1 MKTSTFITLGLVFL
15 ALTAPLLMA
24 SADEADV
31 DMNAH
36 ASGTAIHTILNEEQ
50 AAAAEAGK
58 ETMEFQADVNRVMG
72 LIINSLYSNKEIF
85 LRELISNSADALSK
99 VRVLSL
105 TDPEYMGEHTEL
117 DIHIKAD
124 PEANTLTIS
133 DSGVGM
139 TKEDLIGKLGS
150 IASSGTKQ
158 FSEALA
164 GKDSDLIGQFGV
176 GFYAAYLVA
185 DTVTVV
191 SKNNDGD
198 QYIWESDATNEYQI
212 TKDPRGNTLGRG
224 TEIILTLK
232 EDALEFLDVEGLHK
246 LAKKYSEFIDYPIYL
261 WTSSEEEYE
270 VEVED
275 DSFDQ
280 ADSEDGDIVE
290 GEDDEESESGPKTV
304 TETRTVWDWELVNTA
319 KPIWKRSKDEIT
331 EQEYNDFYKT
341 LTGDTEDPLTYLHM
355 KAEGEVDMSALLYI
369 PKKAPADLFSRV
381 SKSRHNIKLYVRRV
395 FITSDFDVLPNY
407 LGFVRGVVDS
417 DSLPLNVSREQL
429 QQSKMV
435 RSIRKKLTRRVLDT
449 IRKMARDED
458 NQELFDTFTEQ
469 FGTSMKLGL
478 LEDISNRTKLSKILR
493 FVSSK
498 SGDGLTSLEEYVD
511 RMEDKQEKI
520 YYLAGDTIEQI
531 EESPYLELLTRRG
544 YEVLYLLDPVDE
556 YALSSLPEFDGN
568 KLINIAKDDLDLPT
582 DESRWDELKEEF
594 SALTTWL
601 KVTLADRIEKA
612 EISQSLVTSPVTL
625 AASSWGVSP
634 AMRRII
640 KSQASA
646 GENQQEYLL
655 HAKPIMQ
662 INPFHPL
669 IKALAARVEADDEDE
684 DLVASAET
692 LFGAGAISSGFGI
705 DEPAFFVSHV
715 LNQLSVSLD
724 VDPEAT
730 VDYEDLT
737 PPPEEEE
744 TEADD
749 EDADEEEDIA
759 VDEVDHED
767 L

>member
-1 MKTSTFITLGLVFL
+1 
-15 ALTAPLLMA
+15 
-24 SADEADV
+24 
-31 DMNAH
+31 
-36 ASGTAIHTILNEEQ
+36 
-50 AAAAEAGK
+50 
-58 ETMEFQADVNRVMG
+58 MG
-72 LIINSLYSNKEIF
+72 
-85 LRELISNSADALSK
+85 
-99 VRVLSL
+99 
-105 TDPEYMGEHTEL
+105 
-117 DIHIKAD
+117 
-124 PEANTLTIS
+124 
-133 DSGVGM
+133 
-139 TKEDLIGKLGS
+139 
-150 IASSGTKQ
+150 
-158 FSEALA
+158 
-164 GKDSDLIGQFGV
+164 
-176 GFYAAYLVA
+176 
-185 DTVTVV
+185 
-191 SKNNDGD
+191 
-198 QYIWESDATNEYQI
+198 
-212 TKDPRGNTLGRG
+212 
-224 TEIILTLK
+224 
-232 EDALEFLDVEGLHK
+232 
-246 LAKKYSEFIDYPIYL
+246 SEFIDYPIYL

-290 GEDDEESESGPKTV
+290 GEDDEESESGP
-304 TETRTVWDWELVNTA
+304 ETGTVWDWELVNTA

-705 DEPAFFVSHV
+705 DEPAFFGSHV

-724 VDPEAT
+724 VDPEAA

-744 TEADD
+744 TEAD
-749 EDADEEEDIA
+749 EDADDEEEDIA

>member
-1 MKTSTFITLGLVFL
+1 MGITLGLVFL

-58 ETMEFQADVNRVMG
+58 ETMEFQVDVNRVMG

-261 WTSSEEEYE
+261 WTSSEE
-270 VEVED
+270 
-275 DSFDQ
+275 
-280 ADSEDGDIVE
+280 GDEVE

-556 YALSSLPEFDGN
+556 YALSPLP
-568 KLINIAKDDLDLPT
+568 
-582 DESRWDELKEEF
+582 
-594 SALTTWL
+594 
-601 KVTLADRIEKA
+601 
-612 EISQSLVTSPVTL
+612 L
-625 AASSWGVSP
+625 AASSWGVPP

-646 GENQQEYLL
+646 GENQQEY
-655 HAKPIMQ
+655 
-662 INPFHPL
+662 
-669 IKALAARVEADDEDE
+669 
-684 DLVASAET
+684 
-692 LFGAGAISSGFGI
+692 
-705 DEPAFFVSHV
+705 
-715 LNQLSVSLD
+715 
-724 VDPEAT
+724 
-730 VDYEDLT
+730 
-737 PPPEEEE
+737 
-744 TEADD
+744 
-749 EDADEEEDIA
+749 
-759 VDEVDHED
+759 
-767 L
+767 

>member
-1 MKTSTFITLGLVFL
+1 MGTQLNFSFSTMKTSTFITLGLVFL

-105 TDPEYMGEHTEL
+105 TDPE
-117 DIHIKAD
+117 
-124 PEANTLTIS
+124 ANSLTIS

-164 GKDSDLIGQFGV
+164 GKDSDLIGQFCV

-232 EDALEFLDVEGLHK
+232 EDALEFMG
-246 LAKKYSEFIDYPIYL
+246 
-261 WTSSEEEYE
+261 
-270 VEVED
+270 
-275 DSFDQ
+275 
-280 ADSEDGDIVE
+280 
-290 GEDDEESESGPKTV
+290 DEESESGPKTV

-594 SALTTWL
+594 SALTTWH

-705 DEPAFFVSHV
+705 DEPAFFGSHV

-724 VDPEAT
+724 VDPEAA

-744 TEADD
+744 TEAD
-749 EDADEEEDIA
+749 EDADDEEEDIA

>member
-1 MKTSTFITLGLVFL
+1 
-15 ALTAPLLMA
+15 
-24 SADEADV
+24 
-31 DMNAH
+31 
-36 ASGTAIHTILNEEQ
+36 
-50 AAAAEAGK
+50 
-58 ETMEFQADVNRVMG
+58 MG
-72 LIINSLYSNKEIF
+72 
-85 LRELISNSADALSK
+85 
-99 VRVLSL
+99 
-105 TDPEYMGEHTEL
+105 
-117 DIHIKAD
+117 
-124 PEANTLTIS
+124 
-133 DSGVGM
+133 
-139 TKEDLIGKLGS
+139 
-150 IASSGTKQ
+150 
-158 FSEALA
+158 
-164 GKDSDLIGQFGV
+164 
-176 GFYAAYLVA
+176 
-185 DTVTVV
+185 
-191 SKNNDGD
+191 
-198 QYIWESDATNEYQI
+198 
-212 TKDPRGNTLGRG
+212 
-224 TEIILTLK
+224 
-232 EDALEFLDVEGLHK
+232 
-246 LAKKYSEFIDYPIYL
+246 
-261 WTSSEEEYE
+261 
-270 VEVED
+270 
-275 DSFDQ
+275 
-280 ADSEDGDIVE
+280 
-290 GEDDEESESGPKTV
+290 
-304 TETRTVWDWELVNTA
+304 
-319 KPIWKRSKDEIT
+319 
-331 EQEYNDFYKT
+331 
-341 LTGDTEDPLTYLHM
+341 TGDTEDPLTYLHM

-407 LGFVRGVVDS
+407 LGFV
-417 DSLPLNVSREQL
+417 
-429 QQSKMV
+429 
-435 RSIRKKLTRRVLDT
+435 RRVLDT

-556 YALSSLPEFDGN
+556 YALSSLPAFDGN

-594 SALTTWL
+594 SALTTRL
-601 KVTLADRIEKA
+601 KVTLADRSEKA

-715 LNQLSVSLD
+715 
-724 VDPEAT
+724 
-730 VDYEDLT
+730 
-737 PPPEEEE
+737 
-744 TEADD
+744 
-749 EDADEEEDIA
+749 
-759 VDEVDHED
+759 
-767 L
+767 